1 MERVIK
7 ILIATAVLG
16 FIGYFSYHQII
27 KWHQKELDT
36 AVNQEQKES
45 EKKTGALEEKIN
57 QLEEELTLY
66 KVTLAP
72 QEKLTKIFGDEA
84 ASISPEQEHV
94 NCQDVEQHTFAFFAY
109 LDKQDYVILRQLE
122 NGTHGFFNQTIQQ
135 LSEKLPIVVS
145 ENRDIISLTRNM
157 AHFYRVLGKKRVV
170 FIKDILKNENDLF
183 ESMIAAFYS
192 YYTSD
197 TCCKEKIQGCPSLK
211 LLYEYAGFFLNT
223 IAGRSYLLRRD
234 SKVRSLIVYYSI
246 RILDKANDAILNDN
260 GIDIRPH
267 IDLSMNDINNQKN
280 LIYRK
285 PYLTKLQRLKEKY
298 HM

>member
-1 MERVIK
+1 LGFELLNNLK
-7 ILIATAVLG
+7 EQQILIATAVLG
-16 FIGYFSYHQII
+16 FIGYFSYHQIV

-36 AVNQEQKES
+36 AINQEQKES
-45 EKKTGALEEKIN
+45 EEKTGALENKIN
-57 QLEEELTLY
+57 RLEEELTLY

-72 QEKLTKIFGDEA
+72 QEKLTEIFGDEA
-84 ASISPEQEHV
+84 ASISPEQEHI
-94 NCQDVEQHTFAFFAY
+94 NCQDVEQHVFAFFAY
-109 LDKQDYVILRQLE
+109 LDKQDYVILRQLK

-157 AHFYRVLGKKRVV
+157 AHFYRVLGKKRVAL
-170 FIKDILKNENDLF
+170 IKDFLKNENDIF

-211 LLYEYAGFFLNT
+211 LF
-223 IAGRSYLLRRD
+223 LRRD
-234 SKVRSLIVYYSI
+234 SKVRSLITYYSI

-267 IDLSMNDINNQKN
+267 IDLSMNDISNQKN
-280 LIYRK
+280 LISRK
-285 PYLTKLQRLKEKY
+285 SYLTKLQRLKEKY
-298 HM
+298 QI

>member
-1 MERVIK
+1 MKRIIK

-16 FIGYFSYHQII
+16 FIGYFSYHQIV

-36 AVNQEQKES
+36 AINQEQKES
-45 EKKTGALEEKIN
+45 EEKTGALENKIN
-57 QLEEELTLY
+57 RLEEELTLY

-72 QEKLTKIFGDEA
+72 QEKLTEIFGDEA
-84 ASISPEQEHV
+84 ASISPEQEHI
-94 NCQDVEQHTFAFFAY
+94 NCQDVEQHVFAFFAY
-109 LDKQDYVILRQLE
+109 LDKQDYVILRQLK

-157 AHFYRVLGKKRVV
+157 AHFYRVLGKKRVAL
-170 FIKDILKNENDLF
+170 IKDFLKNENDIF

-211 LLYEYAGFFLNT
+211 LLNT

-234 SKVRSLIVYYSI
+234 SKVRSLITYYSI

-267 IDLSMNDINNQKN
+267 IDLSMNDISNQKN
-280 LIYRK
+280 LISRK
-285 PYLTKLQRLKEKY
+285 SYLTKLQRLKEKY
-298 HM
+298 QI